1 MKLASDVYVRR
12 VFEYRM
18 YNALWVETPCQTL
31 TSRQGKR
38 LGDRE
43 QNSFRQ
49 SLVCKLEQRRFPFLC
64 TSAFSSLIGFSL
76 LRFFFSSS
84 FLLFLF
90 NSSVGFCVS
99 FPTPTLCI
107 CMCPSHWSLFL
118 LEEVFFHKAPRPPP
132 SPSGISEGGSIS
144 AFAWISTSLK
154 FKKQTRTPDWVAVS
168 SKPEIVWFYF

>member
-18 YNALWVETPCQTL
+18 YNALWAETPCQTL

-76 LRFFFSSS
+76 LRFFFLLLFYYFYLIRVLGFVCPSPPLLFAFVCVLHTGLSS
-84 FLLFLF
+84 F
-90 NSSVGFCVS
+90 SRRIS
-99 FPTPTLCI
+99 FTKPP
-107 CMCPSHWSLFL
+107 
-118 LEEVFFHKAPRPPP
+118 APRLPLQVFRKEVA
-132 SPSGISEGGSIS
+132 SVLLLGFLS
-144 AFAWISTSLK
+144 A
-154 FKKQTRTPDWVAVS
+154 
-168 SKPEIVWFYF
+168 